1 MQRFWGWY
9 QESRKLP
16 LKKGVFFQRCISLNI
31 LVPCTLSGKEDVNKY
46 TGKETTL
53 PAQVSSAQ

>member
-1 MQRFWGWY
+1 MQRFLAGMRNPGSCL
-9 QESRKLP
+9 QNKSF
-16 LKKGVFFQRCISLNI
+16 FFQRYISLNI
-31 LVPCTLSGKEDVNKY
+31 LVPCTVTGKEGVNKY